1 MSHHF
6 HAPSHPPW
14 RRKKRDATNLGCP
27 LAWAQRPVTRPD
39 ASAGLDAW
47 IRPKI
52 LLILALCCACAKKP
66 LHPPTILVLGSL
78 RQGIPWG
85 IGFVEGDDP
94 VAHADGRR
102 RRAP

>member
-1 MSHHF
+1 MEKEEAGRNESWMPACVGSTSSHK
-6 HAPSHPPW
+6 A
-14 RRKKRDATNLGCP
+14 
-27 LAWAQRPVTRPD
+27 D

-47 IRPKI
+47 IRPQDSLDI
-52 LLILALCCACAKKP
+52 GSLLRVCQEP
-66 LHPPTILVLGSL
+66 LHPPTIILVLGSL

-102 RRAP
+102 RRTP

>member
-1 MSHHF
+1 ML
-6 HAPSHPPW
+6 PPT
-14 RRKKRDATNLGCP
+14 RRGEGRSGT
-27 LAWAQRPVTRPD
+27 QRI
-39 ASAGLDAW
+39 LDARLRGLNVQSQGRCLCGPRCVDQAQDSLD
-47 IRPKI
+47 IGS
-52 LLILALCCACAKKP
+52 LLRVCQEP

-102 RRAP
+102 RRTP

>member
-1 MSHHF
+1 VEKEEAGRNESWMPACVGSTSSHK
-6 HAPSHPPW
+6 A
-14 RRKKRDATNLGCP
+14 
-27 LAWAQRPVTRPD
+27 D

-52 LLILALCCACAKKP
+52 LLILALSAARVP
-66 LHPPTILVLGSL
+66 RTFAPPTILVLGSL

-102 RRAP
+102 RRTP